1 MILPSTMQFL
11 QELAENNNRP
21 WFQDHKSDYT
31 SALDNMKSFLVDVK
45 AGMDQ
50 IDHLEHMKLMRIYR
64 DVRFSKDKSPYKRNF
79 GTGFKRATAALR
91 GGYYL
96 HIEPGASFAGGGF
109 WGPDSKDLKRI
120 RKEFEMDDA
129 PIRKIINGKKFRDY
143 FGTLQGEGVK
153 TAPKGFD
160 KDHPAIDLIR
170 MKQFIVKRPFTDKEV
185 LSSDF
190 ATKVVDTF
198 GAMRPYFDYMSDVLT
213 TNLNGESII

>member
-1 MILPSTMQFL
+1 MIQPTTLQFL
-11 QELAENNNRP
+11 KDLVENNNRP
-21 WFQDHKSDYT
+21 WFQEHKDQYT
-31 SALDNMKSFLVDVK
+31 NALENMKEFLADVK
-45 AGMDQ
+45 AGMDK
-50 IDHLEHMKLMRIYR
+50 IDHLESMKLMRIYR

-120 RKEFEMDDA
+120 RKEFEMDDKH
-129 PIRKIINGKKFRDY
+129 IRKIISTKKFRDF
-143 FGTLQGEGVK
+143 FGALEGEGVK

-170 MKQFIVKRPFTDKEV
+170 KKQFIVKRSFTDEEV
-185 LSSDF
+185 LDPNF
-190 ATKVVDTF
+190 DKTVVDTF
-198 GAMRPYFDYMSDVLT
+198 KAMKPFFNYMSDVLT